1 MNKASLINAITS
13 LKVATKKHSP
23 EILTGI
29 GITGMLTTT
38 IVAVR
43 ATPRASSL
51 LAEIKAE
58 HANDTDKKEMAKS
71 VVKKVFPLY
80 LPAVLICGVSMGC
93 LIGASSINFRR
104 NAALATAYALS
115 ESALKD
121 YQKKV
126 VDTIGDKKEKEIQ
139 GSIVQDKLDQN
150 PVSNSEIIITG
161 KGDTLCFDTL
171 SGRYFKSDI
180 EKLKK
185 IENELNSRLLRE
197 DYISL
202 NDFYYDIGLNSTKQ
216 GNDLGWRV
224 DRGLIEFNFTAKIA
238 DDDTPCI
245 VLNYALAPQYD
256 YDR

>member
-1 MNKASLINAITS
+1 MNKINLLSAVGN
-13 LKVATKKHSP
+13 LKNTIKKYSP

-38 IVAVR
+38 VTAVR
-43 ATPRASSL
+43 VTPKASNI
-51 LAEIKAE
+51 LAEIKDKHSE
-58 HANDTDKKEMAKS
+58 DTESKEMAKE
-71 VVKKVFPLY
+71 VVKNVFPLY
-80 LPAVLICGVSMGC
+80 LPSLLICGISIGC
-93 LIGASSINFRR
+93 LVGASSINFRR

-126 VDTIGDKKEKEIQ
+126 IDTIGEKKEKEIQ
-139 GSIVQDKLDQN
+139 GSIAQDKLNQN
-150 PVSNSEIIITG
+150 PISNNEIIITG
-161 KGDTLCFDTL
+161 KGDTLCYDTI

-202 NDFYYDIGLNSTKQ
+202 NDFYYEVGLSSTNQ

-245 VLNYALAPQYD
+245 VLNYSVAPQYD